1 MRERPCPEE
10 YGRSLMLFLPV
21 DHSFKGRQDTGAG
34 ITAGG
39 YKAFGILYEIRI
51 VSCFTVREIDQD
63 RGFLI
68 PLCPGIGKNAVT
80 VRHDILIVAL
90 SQLTVLSAK
99 TGQADIIITVVSTE
113 YRLI

>member
-10 YGRSLMLFLPV
+10 YGRSLILFLPV

-68 PLCPGIGKNAVT
+68 PLFLYHIM
-80 VRHDILIVAL
+80 RQAL
-90 SQLTVLSAK
+90 FQSRFARDRQYA
-99 TGQADIIITVVSTE
+99 
-113 YRLI
+113 